1 MNSFS
6 DLLSS
11 VFLPPHV
18 QESKRRFKQRLD
30 QQSSFYDSVPIV
42 KPPVVPIVA
51 PVEPVVTPAAEPVVT
66 PAAEPVVESVA
77 QPAAPVV
84 ESVAQPA
91 AAPVVESVAQ
101 PAAAPVV
108 ESVAQPAAP
117 VVESVVE
124 PVAAPVVESVVE
136 PVAQPADEP
145 TVESAAEPAAEP
157 VKSNTIK
164 NYQIKSSLLI
174 KKDIVIINKNMTQN
188 QVVLEHLLNKLS
200 SSKCD
205 YSKIVC
211 VLTRKYYKSTYTSI
225 VKDNSHLNFEAF
237 KIKDTFKP
245 LEKTLLEQREYDTRN
260 LCILDYDL
268 IDEHV
273 YDFMFESDI
282 RPHNTQFI
290 VVCDRYPTT
299 LLSNLDDFV
308 DPFVISSRNDPK
320 NFYKKIVQELV
331 TKPVP
336 LETFLDYMSDGD
348 TDVKYLI
355 VNRKELF
362 VN

>member
-30 QQSSFYDSVPIV
+30 QQSSFYESVPTV
-42 KPPVVPIVA
+42 KPPVPSVVA
-51 PVEPVVTPAAEPVVT
+51 PVEPVVTPAAEPTVESVAEPTTEPVVT
-66 PAAEPVVESVA
+66 PAPELVVEPVVESVA
-77 QPAAPVV
+77 QPAAEPVVESIAQPAAESAV

-91 AAPVVESVAQ
+91 TEPIVT
-101 PAAAPVV
+101 PA
-108 ESVAQPAAP
+108 
-117 VVESVVE
+117 VE
-124 PVAAPVVESVVE
+124 PTA
-136 PVAQPADEP
+136 
-145 TVESAAEPAAEP
+145 TEPATEP

-200 SSKCD
+200 SSKCE

-211 VLTRKYYKSTYTSI
+211 VLTRKDYKSTYTSI

-320 NFYKKIVQELV
+320 NFYKKIVQEIV
-331 TKPVP
+331 TKPVS

>member
-18 QESKRRFKQRLD
+18 QESKHRFKQRLD
-30 QQSSFYDSVPIV
+30 QQSSFYDSVPTV
-42 KPPVVPIVA
+42 KPPVVPLVA
-51 PVEPVVTPAAEPVVT
+51 PVEPIVTPAFEPVVTPAAEPTVESVAQPTAVPVVEPVESVVT
-66 PAAEPVVESVA
+66 PTVEPVVESV
-77 QPAAPVV
+77 VT
-84 ESVAQPA
+84 PA

-101 PAAAPVV
+101 PATEPVV
-108 ESVAQPAAP
+108 TPAA
-117 VVESVVE
+117 
-124 PVAAPVVESVVE
+124 
-136 PVAQPADEP
+136 EP
-145 TVESAAEPAAEP
+145 TATEPAAEP

-200 SSKCD
+200 SSKCE

-211 VLTRKYYKSTYTSI
+211 VLTRKDYKSTYTSI

-299 LLSNLDDFV
+299 LLSNIDDFV

-331 TKPVP
+331 TKPVS